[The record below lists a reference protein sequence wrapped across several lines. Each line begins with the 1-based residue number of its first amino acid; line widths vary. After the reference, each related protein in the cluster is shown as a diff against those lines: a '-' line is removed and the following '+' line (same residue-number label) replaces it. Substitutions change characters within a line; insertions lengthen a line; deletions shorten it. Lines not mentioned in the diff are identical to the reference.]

1 MLLNRQGL
9 KDAKR
14 IVIKVGSSTITHGLS
29 GRNFAQIDRLA
40 KEISDLQNQGKEII
54 LVSSGAVAVGIKKL
68 NLKEKPK
75 TVPEKQAAAAVGQGV
90 LMHTYEKTFAEYGQ
104 IVAQILLTPV
114 EALNRTRYTNA
125 RNTFFALI
133 SQGVI
138 PIVNENDV
146 VAVDELKFGDNDSLS
161 AIVAGIVDADL
172 VIILSDV
179 DGLYTANPANDP
191 NAKLV
196 SVVEEITSEI
206 VASAGDAGSSVG
218 TGGMYTK
225 IQAAKIATT
234 SGINLVIASGS
245 EKYVMQQIVDGKD
258 VGTLF
263 LSKEN
268 RLKLRKRWIAFGSKI
283 AGKIKIDSGCQ
294 KALKREGACSILP
307 AGIISV
313 EGDFEVGSTISVIDE
328 NGKELARGLT
338 HYPSCDIAKIKG
350 LKTNELETIL
360 FHKTFNEIIHRDDL
374 VVMQ

>member
-1 MLLNRQGL
+1 MFLNRASL

-14 IVIKVGSSTITHGLS
+14 IVIKVGSSTITHGLN

-40 KEISDLQNQGKEII
+40 KEISDLQNQGKEMI
-54 LVSSGAVAVGIKKL
+54 LVTSGAVAVGVKKL

-90 LMHTYEKTFAEYGQ
+90 LMNTYEKTFAEYGQ

-125 RNTFFALI
+125 RNTFLTLI
-133 SQGVI
+133 NQGVI

-161 AIVAGIVDADL
+161 AIVAGIIDADL

-179 DGLYTANPANDP
+179 DGLYTANPAKDP
-191 NAKLV
+191 TAKLV
-196 SVVEEITSEI
+196 SVVDEITPQI
-206 VASAGDAGSSVG
+206 VASAGEAGSSVG

-225 IQAAKIATT
+225 VQAAKIATT

-245 EKYVMQQIVDGKD
+245 EKQAMQKIVDGKD

-283 AGKIKIDSGCQ
+283 AGKIKVDLGCQ
-294 KALKREGACSILP
+294 KAIKREGACSILP
-307 AGIISV
+307 AGIICV
-313 EGDFEVGSTISVIDE
+313 EGDFEVGSTISVVDE

-338 HYPSCDIAKIKG
+338 HYPSCDIEKIKG
-350 LKTNELETIL
+350 LKTNELEKVL
-360 FHKTFNEIIHRDDL
+360 FHKTFNEVIHRDDL
-374 VVMQ
+374 VVM

>member
-1 MLLNRQGL
+1 MHLNREVL
-9 KDAKR
+9 KEAKR

-40 KEISDLQNQGKEII
+40 KEMADLQNQGKEII
-54 LVSSGAVAVGIKKL
+54 LVTSGAVAVGVKKL

-133 SQGVI
+133 NQGVI

-179 DGLYTANPANDP
+179 DGLYTANPTNDP
-191 NAKLV
+191 DAKLV
-196 SVVEEITSEI
+196 SVVEDITPEIL
-206 VASAGDAGSSVG
+206 ASAGGAGSSVG

-245 EKYVMQQIVDGKD
+245 EKYAMQQIVDGKD

-268 RLKLRKRWIAFGSKI
+268 RLKLRKRWIAFGSKTT
-283 AGKIKIDSGCQ
+283 GKIKVDRGCQ
-294 KALKREGACSILP
+294 KAIKREGACSILP
-307 AGIISV
+307 AGIVSV
-313 EGDFEVGSTISVIDE
+313 EGKFEVGATVSVIGE

-338 HYPSCDIAKIKG
+338 HYPSCDIDKIKG
-350 LKTNELETIL
+350 LKTNELETVL
-360 FHKTFNEIIHRDDL
+360 FHKTFNEVIHRDDL
-374 VVMQ
+374 VVM